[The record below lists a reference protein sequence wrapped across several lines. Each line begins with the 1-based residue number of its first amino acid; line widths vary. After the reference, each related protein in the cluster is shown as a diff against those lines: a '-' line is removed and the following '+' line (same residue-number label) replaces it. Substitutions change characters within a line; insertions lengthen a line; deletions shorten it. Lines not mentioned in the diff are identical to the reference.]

1 MNGDPSGATKWLG
14 ENIQTHGS
22 LFEPKATIEKAINNR
37 VTVSPLL
44 NYLKNKYSD
53 LYDLH

>member
-14 ENIQTHGS
+14 KNIQMHGS
-22 LFEPKATIEKAINNR
+22 LFEPKATIEKAINNS

-44 NYLKNKYSD
+44 NYLKDKYSD
-53 LYDLH
+53 LYELH